1 MFLFLFWAGSAD
13 FRDFVELYAMH
24 IDMISSGERFCR
36 EPCRERISNSLHFVW
51 IAFDVSL
58 VWFGLFARKRSS
70 LAYAMWREGG
80 GEKKIAFWRR
90 VCDSEGKS

>member
-1 MFLFLFWAGSAD
+1 MFLVLFWAGSAN
-13 FRDFVELYAMH
+13 FRDFVELYAMHIELYAMH

-80 GEKKIAFWRR
+80 
-90 VCDSEGKS
+90 